1 MGSVDILVSDP
12 FSCLSRA
19 KQTNER
25 TKQNY
30 TKGRS
35 VSCSITHY
43 FYIMVCHVLGV
54 TLEYEPKDGQCKAI
68 CCDGA
73 GGELTVERV
82 CTPANKCE
90 GIEPDE
96 KKEDGHCPNESKS
109 TCPDTCEDQGA
120 FYRFV

>member
-1 MGSVDILVSDP
+1 MGLVDILVAYHLN
-12 FSCLSRA
+12 CLSRA

-25 TKQNY
+25 TKHKRTISFMQYNSLFLY
-30 TKGRS
+30 HGLSRN
-35 VSCSITHY
+35 
-43 FYIMVCHVLGV
+43 VLGV
-54 TLEYEPKDGQCKAI
+54 TFDYKPKDGQCQAI

-82 CTPANKCE
+82 CTPAEKCE

-96 KKEDGHCPNESKS
+96 KEEDEHCPGESKGD
-109 TCPDTCEDQGA
+109 CPDTCEDEGA